1 MSRKIQLTEEDIE
14 SMVIEFKQ
22 NLLGVRFDSDKV
34 TYTANT
40 QLKETQKAKLYF
52 TPEAYCKMTTLIKNC
67 EKEIAWHGIV
77 DRNEEG
83 AYIISD
89 IMMYPQEITGATVT
103 SNDEKYPM
111 WLMQQPDEIFNRIR
125 FQGHS
130 HVNFGATPSGVD
142 TTLYNNMLQTLSD
155 DDFYIFF
162 IMNKRSEYW
171 VQIYNL
177 AENIVYDKNDVDMAI
192 LFADGSST
200 MEWFGAQARDNIIEK
215 KVTYAVDTKDL
226 TAKRK
231 GVTKYGDASWKWDYI
246 RKCYVPSLATD
257 KQIKHCFDKAKKKS
271 TSKKSY
277 EQVAAEELMEL
288 HDELE
293 QLNSD
298 IDELEKLALEQ
309 MEDAKV
315 TKSYKNKIAE
325 DIAKEQMS
333 YWKDYYGKGGFY
345 D

>member
-1 MSRKIQLTEEDIE
+1 
-14 SMVIEFKQ
+14 
-22 NLLGVRFDSDKV
+22 
-34 TYTANT
+34 
-40 QLKETQKAKLYF
+40 
-52 TPEAYCKMTTLIKNC
+52 
-67 EKEIAWHGIV
+67 
-77 DRNEEG
+77 
-83 AYIISD
+83 
-89 IMMYPQEITGATVT
+89 
-103 SNDEKYPM
+103 
-111 WLMQQPDEIFNRIR
+111 
-125 FQGHS
+125 
-130 HVNFGATPSGVD
+130 
-142 TTLYNNMLQTLSD
+142 
-155 DDFYIFF
+155 
-162 IMNKRSEYW
+162 
-171 VQIYNL
+171 
-177 AENIVYDKNDVDMAI
+177 MAI

-215 KVTYAVDTKDL
+215 KVTYAIDTKDL

-231 GVTKYGDASWKWDYI
+231 GVTKYGDDSWKWDYI

-257 KQIKHCFDKAKKKS
+257 KQIKNCFDKAKKKS

-309 MEDAKV
+309 MENAKV

-333 YWKDYYGKGGFY
+333 YWKDYYGKDGFY